1 MKMIFILKKNNVFQK
16 YDNKIVKVV
25 GLNVI
30 SDLVKI
36 DYDTN
41 ISFVPLKD
49 IKRLPNKDKEEYNEQ
64 RGR

>member
-1 MKMIFILKKNNVFQK
+1 MLIDTPSNSPKKEEQQSGNPP
-16 YDNKIVKVV
+16 
-25 GLNVI
+25 
-30 SDLVKI
+30 
-36 DYDTN
+36 N